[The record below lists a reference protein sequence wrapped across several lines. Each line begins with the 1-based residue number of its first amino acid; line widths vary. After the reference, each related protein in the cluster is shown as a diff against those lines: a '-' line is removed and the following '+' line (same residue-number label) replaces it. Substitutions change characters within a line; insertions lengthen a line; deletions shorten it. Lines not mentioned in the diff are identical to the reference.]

1 MRFRDGLTG
10 MRLWILV
17 LIDFYEADTKN
28 FSFFA
33 SCLQQMSTEITGKTK
48 QKKKADTRSINNVIN
63 TGSLFSGPDDKK
75 AI

>member
-1 MRFRDGLTG
+1 M
-10 MRLWILV
+10 
-17 LIDFYEADTKN
+17 LIDFYEADTKI

-33 SCLQQMSTEITGKTK
+33 SCLQQMSTEIKGKTK
-48 QKKKADTRSINNVIN
+48 QNRIKADTRFINNVIN